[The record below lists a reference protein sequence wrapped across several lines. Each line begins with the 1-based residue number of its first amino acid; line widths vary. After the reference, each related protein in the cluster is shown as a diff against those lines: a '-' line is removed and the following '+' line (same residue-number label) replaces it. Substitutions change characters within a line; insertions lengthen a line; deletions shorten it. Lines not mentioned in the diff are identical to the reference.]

1 MYYELKLYK
10 QADVIKSRCRVYL
23 IRSKKPQFLMLP
35 RAPTSRNCSEEPRA
49 RPSSMIIDL
58 PVISKGWSSLDE
70 GTGEPVK
77 GRRGRKKGH
86 FYS

>member
-1 MYYELKLYK
+1 MSFYEKYSNVNELKLYE
-10 QADVIKSRCRVYL
+10 QADVKKSRCVYL

-35 RAPTSRNCSEEPRA
+35 RSPTNRNCSEEPRA

-70 GTGEPVK
+70 STGEPVK
-77 GRRGRKKGH
+77 GRGG
-86 FYS
+86 